1 MRKQRK
7 FTLIELLVVIAIIAI
22 LASMLLPALN
32 QARDRAKETK
42 CTGNQKQVI
51 AAQLMYSGD
60 SNGRMVISTMGRPFS
75 EALTGVK
82 FNAAAT
88 NWDYTR
94 NTNFASYISP
104 GSKKVFTCPYQ
115 IEADSGKF
123 DGWQTNGMYLGTWDS
138 SYSNNIAV
146 LGNFMNHINLANTFY
161 MVSKAM
167 RPSQTHVY
175 ADTAQYGSSSYF
187 KVPRGINIYS
197 HTSNGVGVPGGGTDS
212 GIWLGHR
219 NSANVSFLDGH
230 TGSMDSVEL
239 RNGIMQ
245 VKKVITK
252 QLERRML

>member
-1 MRKQRK
+1 MKRHAH

-32 QARDRAKETK
+32 QARDRAKEVK

-51 AAQLMYSGD
+51 AAQVMYAAD

-82 FNAAAT
+82 FNGGP

-94 NTNFASYISP
+94 NANFASYISP

-123 DGWQTNGMYLGTWDS
+123 DSWQTNGMYLGTWDS
-138 SYSNNIAV
+138 SYTNNTVA
-146 LGNFMNHINLANTFY
+146 LGGFMNHVNSANTFY
-161 MVSKAM
+161 MVSKV
-167 RPSQTHVY
+167 RNPSRTHVY
-175 ADTAQYGSSSYF
+175 ADTAQYGSSTYF

-197 HTSNGVGVPGGGTDS
+197 HTSNGVGVPSGGTDS

-219 NSANVSFLDGH
+219 NSANVSFIDGH
-230 TGSMDSVEL
+230 TGSMDSTEL
-239 RNGIMQ
+239 RTSIMQ
-245 VKKVITK
+245 VRKVITK